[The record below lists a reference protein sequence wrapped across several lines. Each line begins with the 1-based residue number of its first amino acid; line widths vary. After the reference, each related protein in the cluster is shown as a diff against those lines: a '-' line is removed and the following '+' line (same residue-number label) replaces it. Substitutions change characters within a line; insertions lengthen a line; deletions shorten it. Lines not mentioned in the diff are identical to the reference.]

1 MTKVFLEKK
10 VIPLNLYL
18 ECINEQDDVEIT
30 PALTDMLKELLRLAG
45 EQEQVDSG
53 EVALSFVDDE
63 TIRQLNKDYRGIDKA
78 TDVLSFAM
86 TESTEDELPI
96 YYDDENLEDVELEQ
110 LQEMLELG
118 QLDGG
123 EDTLEEFEE
132 EPENLLAEPLG
143 DIVISIPKALAQA
156 QEYGHSVERE
166 IGFLFVHGFLHLI
179 GYDHMTEEDE
189 KIMFGKQE
197 EILAKAGITR

>member
-1 MTKVFLEKK
+1 MIL
-10 VIPLNLYL
+10 LNLYL
-18 ECINEQDDVEIT
+18 ECNNDQEAYEIT
-30 PALTDMLKELLRLAG
+30 PALLEKLKELLRLAG
-45 EQEQVDSG
+45 ELEQVDSG

-110 LQEMLELG
+110 LQEMSELG

-132 EPENLLAEPLG
+132 EPDNLLAEPLG

-156 QEYGHSVERE
+156 EEYGHSAERE

>member
-1 MTKVFLEKK
+1 M
-10 VIPLNLYL
+10 IPLNLYL
-18 ECINEQDDVEIT
+18 ECNNDQEAYEIT
-30 PALTDMLKELLRLAG
+30 PALMDMLKELLRLAG
-45 EQEQVDSG
+45 ELEQVDSG

-110 LQEMLELG
+110 LQEMSELG

-156 QEYGHSVERE
+156 EEYGHSAERE

>member
-1 MTKVFLEKK
+1 M
-10 VIPLNLYL
+10 IPLNLYL
-18 ECINEQDDVEIT
+18 ECNNDEEAYEIT
-30 PALTDMLKELLRLAG
+30 PALLEKQKELLRLAG
-45 EQEQVDSG
+45 ELEQVDSG

-110 LQEMLELG
+110 LQEMSELG

-132 EPENLLAEPLG
+132 EPDNLLAEPLG

-156 QEYGHSVERE
+156 EEYGHSAERE

>member
-1 MTKVFLEKK
+1 M
-10 VIPLNLYL
+10 IPLNLYL
-18 ECINEQDDVEIT
+18 ECINEQDDVELT
-30 PALTDMLKELLRLAG
+30 PALMDMLKELLRLAG

-96 YYDDENLEDVELEQ
+96 YYDDEDLEDVELEQ
-110 LQEMLELG
+110 LQEMSELG
-118 QLDGG
+118 LLDGG

-132 EPENLLAEPLG
+132 GPENLLAEPLG

-156 QEYGHSVERE
+156 EEYGHSVERE

>member
-1 MTKVFLEKK
+1 M
-10 VIPLNLYL
+10 IPLNLYL
-18 ECINEQDDVEIT
+18 ECNNDQEAYEIT
-30 PALTDMLKELLRLAG
+30 PALLEKLKELLRLAG
-45 EQEQVDSG
+45 ELEQVDSG

-110 LQEMLELG
+110 LQEMSELG

-156 QEYGHSVERE
+156 EEYGHSAERE

>member
-1 MTKVFLEKK
+1 M
-10 VIPLNLYL
+10 IPLNLYL
-18 ECINEQDDVEIT
+18 ECINEQDDYEIT
-30 PALTDMLKELLRLAG
+30 PALMNMLKELLRLAG

-110 LQEMLELG
+110 LQEMSELG

-156 QEYGHSVERE
+156 EEYGHSAERE

>member
-1 MTKVFLEKK
+1 M
-10 VIPLNLYL
+10 IPLNLYL
-18 ECINEQDDVEIT
+18 ECNNDQEAYEIT
-30 PALTDMLKELLRLAG
+30 PALMDMLKELLRLAG
-45 EQEQVDSG
+45 ELEQVDSG

-78 TDVLSFAM
+78 TDELSFAM

-110 LQEMLELG
+110 LQEMSELG

-156 QEYGHSVERE
+156 EEYGHSAERE

>member
-1 MTKVFLEKK
+1 M
-10 VIPLNLYL
+10 IPLNLYL
-18 ECINEQDDVEIT
+18 ECNNDQEAYEIT
-30 PALTDMLKELLRLAG
+30 PALMEKLKELLRLAG
-45 EQEQVDSG
+45 ELEQVDSG

-110 LQEMLELG
+110 LEEMEELG
-118 QLDGG
+118 LLDGG
-123 EDTLEEFEE
+123 EETLEEFEE

-156 QEYGHSVERE
+156 EEYGHSAERE

>member
-1 MTKVFLEKK
+1 M
-10 VIPLNLYL
+10 NLYL
-18 ECINEQDDVEIT
+18 ECNNDQEAYEIT
-30 PALTDMLKELLRLAG
+30 PALMDMLNELLRLAG
-45 EQEQVDSG
+45 ELEQVDSG

-110 LQEMLELG
+110 LQEMSELG
-118 QLDGG
+118 LLDGG
-123 EDTLEEFEE
+123 KETLEEFEE

-156 QEYGHSVERE
+156 EEYGHSAERE

>member
-1 MTKVFLEKK
+1 M
-10 VIPLNLYL
+10 IPLNLYL
-18 ECINEQDDVEIT
+18 ECINEQEAYEIT
-30 PALTDMLKELLRLAG
+30 PDLMNMLKELLRLAG
-45 EQEQVDSG
+45 EQEQVDTG

-86 TESTEDELPI
+86 TESSEDELPI
-96 YYDDENLEDVELEQ
+96 YYDDENLEEVELEL
-110 LQEMLELG
+110 LQDMEELG
-118 QLDGG
+118 LLDGG
-123 EDTLEEFEE
+123 EDTQEESGE
-132 EPENLLAEPLG
+132 EPENVLAEPLG

-156 QEYGHSVERE
+156 EEYGHSPERE

-179 GYDHMTEEDE
+179 GYDHMNEEDE

>member
-1 MTKVFLEKK
+1 M
-10 VIPLNLYL
+10 IPLNLYL
-18 ECINEQDDVEIT
+18 ECINEQDDVELT
-30 PALTDMLKELLRLAG
+30 PALMDMLKELLRLAG

-63 TIRQLNKDYRGIDKA
+63 TIRKLNKDYRGIDKA

-96 YYDDENLEDVELEQ
+96 YYDDEDLEDVELEQ
-110 LQEMLELG
+110 LQEMSELG
-118 QLDGG
+118 LLDGG

-132 EPENLLAEPLG
+132 GPENLLAEPLG

-156 QEYGHSVERE
+156 EEYGHSVERE

>member
-1 MTKVFLEKK
+1 MV
-10 VIPLNLYL
+10 PLNLYL
-18 ECINEQDDVEIT
+18 ECINDQEAYEIT
-30 PALTDMLKELLRLAG
+30 PALLEKLKELLRLAG

-96 YYDDENLEDVELEQ
+96 YYDEEDLEDVELEQ
-110 LQEMLELG
+110 LQEMSELG
-118 QLDGG
+118 LLDGG

-132 EPENLLAEPLG
+132 GPENLLAEPLG

-156 QEYGHSVERE
+156 QEYGHSAERE

>member
-1 MTKVFLEKK
+1 MK
-10 VIPLNLYL
+10 LYL
-18 ECINEQDDVEIT
+18 ECINEQDEYEIT
-30 PALTDMLKELLRLAG
+30 PALVQKLEELLRLAG
-45 EQEQVDSG
+45 EQEQVESG
-53 EVALSFVDDE
+53 EVVLSFVDDE
-63 TIRQLNKDYRGIDKA
+63 TIRQLNRDYRGIDKP

-86 TESTEDELPI
+86 SESSEDEPPI
-96 YYDDENLEDVELEQ
+96 YYDEEDLEEAELEM
-110 LQEMLELG
+110 LQEMAELG
-118 QLDGG
+118 LLDGG

-132 EPENLLAEPLG
+132 EPEKLLAEPLG

-156 QEYGHSVERE
+156 EEYGHSAERE

>member
-1 MTKVFLEKK
+1 M
-10 VIPLNLYL
+10 IPLNLYL
-18 ECINEQDDVEIT
+18 ECNNDQEAYEIT
-30 PALTDMLKELLRLAG
+30 PALLEKLKELLRLAG
-45 EQEQVDSG
+45 ELEQVDSG

-110 LQEMLELG
+110 LQEMSELG

-132 EPENLLAEPLG
+132 EPDNLLAEPLG

-156 QEYGHSVERE
+156 EEYGHSAERE

>member
-1 MTKVFLEKK
+1 M
-10 VIPLNLYL
+10 IPLNLYL
-18 ECINEQDDVEIT
+18 ECNNDQEAYEIT
-30 PALTDMLKELLRLAG
+30 PALMDMLKELLRLAG
-45 EQEQVDSG
+45 ELEQVDSG

-63 TIRQLNKDYRGIDKA
+63 TILQLNKDYRGIDKA

-110 LQEMLELG
+110 LQEMSELG
-118 QLDGG
+118 LLDGG
-123 EDTLEEFEE
+123 EETLEEFEE

-156 QEYGHSVERE
+156 EEYGHSAERE

>member
-1 MTKVFLEKK
+1 M
-10 VIPLNLYL
+10 IPLNLYL

>member
-1 MTKVFLEKK
+1 M
-10 VIPLNLYL
+10 IPLNLYL
-18 ECINEQDDVEIT
+18 ECNNDQEAYEIT
-30 PALTDMLKELLRLAG
+30 PALMDMLKELLRLAG
-45 EQEQVDSG
+45 ELEQVDSG

-110 LQEMLELG
+110 LQEMSELG
-118 QLDGG
+118 LLDGG
-123 EDTLEEFEE
+123 EETLEEFEE

-156 QEYGHSVERE
+156 EEYGHSAERE

>member
-1 MTKVFLEKK
+1 MIL
-10 VIPLNLYL
+10 LNLYL
-18 ECINEQDDVEIT
+18 ECNNDQEAYEIT
-30 PALTDMLKELLRLAG
+30 PALLEKLKELLRLAG
-45 EQEQVDSG
+45 ELEQVDSG

-110 LQEMLELG
+110 LQEMSELG

-156 QEYGHSVERE
+156 EEYGHSAERE

>member
-1 MTKVFLEKK
+1 M
-10 VIPLNLYL
+10 IPLNLYL

-156 QEYGHSVERE
+156 EEYGHSVERE